1 MPGPERTQ
9 CRSRRHGRLD
19 VRHGTVADATILWGF
34 DLNASKWA
42 GNALGPHRTSEG
54 GIGWSPLLVG
64 VASRNAR
71 GRRCTQGFNLC
82 AFGASMPGGPGPGP
96 DHGSPS
102 RISALRGPQQVGCGT
117 WGRRRSSLKV
127 RMEQIALHHADL
139 RQQDANLRK
148 RVPLIASIRLGPH
161 GTQGAISR
169 AWARLSEERF
179 IILQGSGSSVHQCP
193 FPHVRREKGGVFLQ
207 RVQASPGTRSSR
219 EATGAGMEVTKRP
232 EAFG

>member
-54 GIGWSPLLVG
+54 ASGG
-64 VASRNAR
+64 VRFG
-71 GRRCTQGFNLC
+71 GRRVRNVSRRQQGFNLC

-127 RMEQIALHHADL
+127 RMEQIALHHATPAAT
-139 RQQDANLRK
+139 RREPMEK
-148 RVPLIASIRLGPH
+148 VPLIASIRLPSRN
-161 GTQGAISR
+161 ARRDFKSR
-169 AWARLSEERF
+169 ARLEVAVYNSADLGLRYTSVRF
-179 IILQGSGSSVHQCP
+179 P
-193 FPHVRREKGGVFLQ
+193 RAP
-207 RVQASPGTRSSR
+207 
-219 EATGAGMEVTKRP
+219 
-232 EAFG
+232 